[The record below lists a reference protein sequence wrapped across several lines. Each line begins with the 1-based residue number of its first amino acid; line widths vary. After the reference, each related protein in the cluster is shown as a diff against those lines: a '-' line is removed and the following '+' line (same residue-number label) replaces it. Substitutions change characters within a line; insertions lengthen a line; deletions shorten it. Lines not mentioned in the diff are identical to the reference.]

1 MSKGKVRVLALC
13 GFTQNATIYFK
24 QLGAIRKACKDV
36 DFGAQR
42 SPQERNAARSSQS
55 SWNRPS

>member
-1 MSKGKVRVLALC
+1 MSKAKVKVLALC

-36 DFGAQR
+36 EFGALPF
-42 SPQERNAARSSQS
+42 SA
-55 SWNRPS
+55 